1 MFWLIE
7 PKPDC
12 RFWLAGQGRP
22 AAPDPSAAMTQLA
35 VAKVI
40 AQQFG
45 GIIGIIGHRFAEVFC
60 ASAFLLCHGI
70 PH

>member
-1 MFWLIE
+1 MLCLIE
-7 PKPDC
+7 PKCDC
-12 RFWLAGQGRP
+12 GFWLAGQGLP
-22 AAPDPSAAMTQLA
+22 AAPDQSVAMTQLA
-35 VAKVI
+35 VAKEI

-45 GIIGIIGHRFAEVFC
+45 GVIGIIRHRFAEVFC